1 MTDRKTLGSYQCAVV
16 VFFIHVSANGSD
28 GAGFEECRSLRFLM
42 FTSFFCWSL
51 RSHLPLVLKDMD
63 VNEHMIDYPTL
74 Q

>member
-1 MTDRKTLGSYQCAVV
+1 M
-16 VFFIHVSANGSD
+16 HVSANGSD

-42 FTSFFCWSL
+42 FTSLFWWSL
-51 RSHLPLVLKDMD
+51 RSHLPVVLNDMD